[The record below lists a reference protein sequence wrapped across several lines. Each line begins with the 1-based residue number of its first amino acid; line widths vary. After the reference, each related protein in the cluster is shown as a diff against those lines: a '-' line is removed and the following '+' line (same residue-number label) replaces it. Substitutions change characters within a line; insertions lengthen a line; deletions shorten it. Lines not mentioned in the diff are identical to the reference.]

1 MTVAVIIA
9 TGVTGGEPD
18 PVPTAA
24 SPWGDDPDAPTLLTR
39 LCEQLGTLNVPDV
52 QIVTRPELAP
62 LLRKDGHDV
71 LECADPAADLA
82 EIALLARR
90 AGGPVL
96 LLPGD
101 LVISTE
107 LLARLVRDAR
117 DPATAITVPAD
128 EDCLNAARSGTA
140 RLDTARLDVPRPVRV
155 AGGRVASAGSSRHR
169 VTSPNAAFPG
179 VLHVSR
185 ARTAEF
191 AEIADKLAMLLEV
204 PGTLPAPVAG
214 TGDGAAMSPD
224 DDPAQLLLV
233 GLVRSG
239 VPVASCADPALVCRR
254 AAGPDAAA
262 SAAAAHE
269 AVAAVDE
276 DRVRL
281 AAAVKSEDG
290 FFATYAVSSY
300 SPFLVRWAAGRGLT
314 PNAVTCISMGVA
326 VLAAIWF
333 AAGTRTG
340 MVAGAL
346 LFYLSF
352 VFDCVD
358 GQLARYTRCRSTLG
372 AWLDAVFD
380 RAKEYVVFA
389 GLAVGATAAPPDS
402 PVHAGNVWPLAVAAL
417 ALQTVRHMVD
427 FSYAA
432 RANVAGPAAPPVTP
446 LTLPGDG
453 AAAPSHKAPA
463 GGAAARLSAA
473 TSKIRVLHWAKKII
487 ILPIGERFALIAVTA
502 ALGNARITFAALLA
516 WGWIAAVYTLTG
528 RVMRSTAR

>member
-24 SPWGDDPDAPTLLTR
+24 LPWGDGPDAPTLLTR
-39 LCEQLGTLNVPDV
+39 LCEQLGTLNVPDRR
-52 QIVTRPELAP
+52 IVTRPELAP
-62 LLRKDGHDV
+62 LLRKDGHEV

-90 AGGPVL
+90 ADGPVL

-101 LVISTE
+101 LAASTE

-117 DPATAITVPAD
+117 DPATAVTVAAHGAGSCPA
-128 EDCLNAARSGTA
+128 
-140 RLDTARLDVPRPVRV
+140 RV
-155 AGGRVASAGSSRHR
+155 AGGRVASAASSRHR

-179 VLHVSR
+179 VLRV
-185 ARTAEF
+185 ARERTDEL
-191 AEIADKLAMLLEV
+191 AEIAGNLAKLLRT
-204 PGTLPAPVAG
+204 PGSLPAPVAAP
-214 TGDGAAMSPD
+214 AAGPPL
-224 DDPAQLLLV
+224 DDPARLLLV

-239 VPVASCADPALVCRR
+239 VPVASCADPSLVCLR
-254 AAGPDAAA
+254 ATGPDAAGEA
-262 SAAAAHE
+262 YE
-269 AVAAVDE
+269 AVSGVDE

-281 AAAVKSEDG
+281 AAAVKSNDG

-300 SPFLVRWAAGRGLT
+300 SPLIVKWAAGRGLT
-314 PNAVTCISMGVA
+314 PNTVTCISMSVA
-326 VLAAIWF
+326 VLAALWF

-340 MVAGAL
+340 MVAGAV

-352 VFDCVD
+352 VLDCVD
-358 GQLARYTRCRSTLG
+358 GQLARYTRCHSALG
-372 AWLDAVFD
+372 AWLDSVFD
-380 RAKEYVVFA
+380 RAKEYTVFA
-389 GLAVGATAAPPDS
+389 GLAVGAGAAALDS

-417 ALQTVRHMVD
+417 ALQTVRHMID

-432 RANVAGPAAPPVTP
+432 RPAGRAPAAPPVTP
-446 LTLPGDG
+446 LALPGDG
-453 AAAPSHKAPA
+453 GAPAAHAAPA

-473 TSKIRVLHWAKKII
+473 TSKVRALHWAKKVVV
-487 ILPIGERFALIAVTA
+487 LPIGERFALISVTA
-502 ALGNARITFAALLA
+502 ALGNARLTFAALLA